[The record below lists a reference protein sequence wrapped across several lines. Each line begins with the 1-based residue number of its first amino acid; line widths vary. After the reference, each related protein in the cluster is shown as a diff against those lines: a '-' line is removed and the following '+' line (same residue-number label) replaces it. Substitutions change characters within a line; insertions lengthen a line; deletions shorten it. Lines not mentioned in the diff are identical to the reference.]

1 MVRAMP
7 SDASLPPNLTSEG
20 LTCEAL
26 TAERAG
32 TVFPLLREAIPGL
45 DLQAWLRF
53 ARRITAP
60 PRSSKRRAGQSGIMI
75 ARRPPRPMPCGL
87 FIWRRDEDLS
97 HGAVL
102 VAEHLVAV
110 DLLDSE
116 PVRAALVQELEAL
129 AQRLGCGG
137 IRTMVIKPDAPIAAR
152 LLAAGHATDGAAM
165 FKSLEPAAK
174 PPCPTS

>member
-7 SDASLPPNLTSEG
+7 PDASLPTG

-26 TAERAG
+26 APERAG

-53 ARRITAP
+53 ARRVIAP
-60 PRSSKRRAGQSGIMI
+60 RRAGQSGIVV
-75 ARRPPRPMPCGL
+75 ARRAPRPMPCGL
-87 FIWRRDEDLS
+87 FIWRRDEDLA

-110 DLLDSE
+110 DLLDPE
-116 PVRAALVQELEAL
+116 PVRAALVQELEVL
-129 AQRLGCGG
+129 GQRLGCGG
-137 IRTMVIKPDAPIAAR
+137 IRTMVIKPNAPIAAR

-165 FKSLEPAAK
+165 FKALEAAPK
-174 PPCPTS
+174 PRCPPR